1 MKFNTKETNMKR
13 NKKSFG
19 EQIIKPRIT
28 ETGVGRDYSNGEASP
43 YWEWM
48 EQHGEQNED
57 GEIMEL
63 PTSNPDGMRDTR
75 DEYYQRRIYYQEL
88 LMDTYETL
96 SPKEKVVFNLLA
108 QGFKE
113 KDIAEELGINRNTVH
128 MYRRRMKK
136 KLDIV
141 STNSLNDGI

>member
-1 MKFNTKETNMKR
+1 
-13 NKKSFG
+13 
-19 EQIIKPRIT
+19 
-28 ETGVGRDYSNGEASP
+28 
-43 YWEWM
+43 
-48 EQHGEQNED
+48 
-57 GEIMEL
+57 
-63 PTSNPDGMRDTR
+63 MRDTR